1 MDIICF
7 SHLRWNFVHQR
18 PQHLLSRFTGHCR
31 VFYVEEFVQS
41 EERDGYTIQ
50 SPGDNLYI
58 VVPHLQKG
66 LNTKADENQRME
78 KILASLFS
86 SKKVESPL
94 FWYYTPMALN
104 FTQHFH
110 PRLIVY
116 DCMDELSNFK
126 FAPPALRT
134 MEEQLFN
141 IADIVFTGGN
151 TLYEAKKHLHNN
163 IHSFPSSID
172 KEHFAQA
179 RTALKQ
185 FPDQAYIPSPRL
197 GFYGVIDERFD
208 IELIREAAELRPE
221 WHFVMI
227 GPIVKIDPEIL
238 PRHSN
243 IHYLGAKDYEVLP
256 AYLAGWDI
264 ALIPFAIN
272 ESTRFISPTKTP
284 EYLAGGKPV
293 ISTPITD
300 VVYPYGKE
308 KLVHIVENG
317 FQLVEMAQRELNS
330 RTKSVWQHKVDRFL
344 SNISWDDTWAAMN
357 ALITKEL
364 MKIESVNPT
373 KTKSYVRL
381 YDSRGRSGWVSSGRA
396 AV

>member
-18 PQHLLSRFTGHCR
+18 PQHLLSRFTKEQR
-31 VFYVEEFVQS
+31 VFYVEEYVSSSDPDGFSISTPQENLFVV
-41 EERDGYTIQ
+41 I
-50 SPGDNLYI
+50 
-58 VVPHLQKG
+58 PHLNESNGSK
-66 LNTKADENQRME
+66 NDENYRVE
-78 KILASLFS
+78 KIISKLFNS
-86 SKKVESPL
+86 YNIESPI

-104 FTQHFH
+104 FTQNFT
-110 PRLIVY
+110 PGLIVY

-126 FAPPALRT
+126 FAPSSLKKLEAR
-134 MEEQLFN
+134 LFE

-163 IHSFPSSID
+163 IYSFPSSID
-172 KEHFAQA
+172 KEHFELA

-185 FPDQAYIPSPRL
+185 FPDQADIPSPRL

-208 IELIREAAELRPE
+208 IELIREAAELKPD
-221 WHFVMI
+221 WHFVLI
-227 GPIVKIDPEIL
+227 GPVVKIDPETL

-243 IHYLGAKDYEVLP
+243 IHYLGPKDYSVLP
-256 AYLAGWDI
+256 TYLAGWDI

-272 ESTRFISPTKTP
+272 ESTKFISPTKTP

-300 VVYPYGKE
+300 VVYPYGKLN
-308 KLVHIVENG
+308 LVHIVENG
-317 FQLVEMAQRELNS
+317 LELVEKANRELHS
-330 RTKSVWQHKVDRFL
+330 RTRQVWLKKVDHFL
-344 SNISWDDTWAAMN
+344 SGISWDHTWSAMN
-357 ALITKEL
+357 DLIMTEL
-364 MKIESVNPT
+364 MKLESLNP
-373 KTKSYVRL
+373 KTESYVRL
-381 YDSRGRSGWVSSGRA
+381 LDSGGRTGWVSTGRE